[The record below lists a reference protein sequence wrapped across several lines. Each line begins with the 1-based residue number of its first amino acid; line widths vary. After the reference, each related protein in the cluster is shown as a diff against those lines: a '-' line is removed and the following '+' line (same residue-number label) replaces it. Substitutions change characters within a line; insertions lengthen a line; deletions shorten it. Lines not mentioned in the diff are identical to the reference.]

1 VRAAAAA
8 ESNLHAAFAFPVLVQ
23 GDVVCLLELFGP
35 HVQQMDDFI
44 DSIAQSVGNQI
55 SLFWLRREAEAR
67 LTYAAT
73 HDALTGLRN
82 RLAFSSELEKAVARA
97 RRNEWRT
104 ALLFIDLDGFKL
116 VNDSMGHAAGDTLLI
131 GTAKRL
137 KATVRASDTVARLGG
152 DEFVVLLEQAGSD
165 GDIADVA
172 HKLARVLNLPYSEFA
187 DTSPVAASIGI
198 AIFPVDATE
207 PMELLA
213 RADSAMYKAKES
225 TGSRVV
231 FYRPPLSER
240 PVYNRGADGRA
251 ALEEGN
257 PSAPSSAGRLTGM

>member
-1 VRAAAAA
+1 
-8 ESNLHAAFAFPVLVQ
+8 
-23 GDVVCLLELFGP
+23 
-35 HVQQMDDFI
+35 MDDFI
-44 DSIAQSVGNQI
+44 DSIAQSVGHQI

-82 RLAFSSELEKAVARA
+82 RLAFNAELEKAVARA
-97 RRNEWRT
+97 RRNEWRA
-104 ALLFIDLDGFKL
+104 ALLFIDLDGFKQ
-116 VNDSMGHAAGDTLLI
+116 VNDGMGHAAGDTLLI

-137 KATVRASDTVARLGG
+137 KAGVRASDTVARLGG

-172 HKLARVLNLPYSEFA
+172 HKLARMLNQPYPEFN

-198 AIFPVDATE
+198 AIFPVDAGE

-231 FYRPPLSER
+231 FYRPPPGER
-240 PVYNRGADGRA
+240 TTYSRGPDSRPGLDDDGA
-251 ALEEGN
+251 AS
-257 PSAPSSAGRLTGM
+257 SAPTPSGRLTGG